1 MASVLSA
8 ADAPCSFTVTGRHVA
23 GTVCGAVEIGY
34 SVGAKRE
41 ALSVSDPRRSMALSP
56 ELVASAARVVEDP
69 GPSPGA
75 VYLTDVEYDRILD
88 EVLSRAPDRDLWLFG
103 YGSLLWKPA
112 FEFAESRSAT
122 VLGWHRSFCIR
133 VARFRG
139 TREQPG
145 LMMALDRG
153 GQCRG
158 MAFRIP
164 AMEVRDSLGALF
176 RRELVVNPP
185 GTPPR
190 WVVARTDQG
199 AVDALTFVVDRN
211 SAHYAGRL
219 TPEQAAGV
227 IAVAAGHWGSCAE
240 YLHNTV
246 CHLEDLGIR
255 DRNLWR
261 LQALVA
267 RHLQQA

>member
-1 MASVLSA
+1 
-8 ADAPCSFTVTGRHVA
+8 
-23 GTVCGAVEIGY
+23 
-34 SVGAKRE
+34 
-41 ALSVSDPRRSMALSP
+41 MALTAD
-56 ELVASAARVVEDP
+56 LIARIARVVEDA

-75 VYLTDVEYDRILD
+75 VYLTDEEYEITVRDILAQ
-88 EVLSRAPDRDLWLFG
+88 APPGDVWLFG

-112 FEFAESRSAT
+112 FEFVESRMAT
-122 VLGWHRSFCIR
+122 VRGWHRSFCIR

-139 TREQPG
+139 TRDLPG

-158 MAFRIP
+158 MVFRIR
-164 AMEVRDSLGALF
+164 ADRAEATLHALF

-190 WVVARTDQG
+190 WLTARTEG
-199 AVDALTFVVDRN
+199 GPIRALGFVVDRR
-211 SAHYAGRL
+211 SPFYSGGLALEDVATVVSR
-219 TPEQAAGV
+219 
-227 IAVAAGHWGSCAE
+227 AAGHWGSCAE

-246 CHLEDLGIR
+246 SHLEALSIH

-267 RHLQQA
+267 EKIASATKDGPVPKS

>member
-1 MASVLSA
+1 MA
-8 ADAPCSFTVTGRHVA
+8 GMRQ
-23 GTVCGAVEIGY
+23 
-34 SVGAKRE
+34 
-41 ALSVSDPRRSMALSP
+41 MALTP
-56 ELVASAARVVEDP
+56 ELVASAARIVEDA

-75 VYLTDVEYDRILD
+75 VYLTDAEYDGI
-88 EVLSRAPDRDLWLFG
+88 VRAMLAQAPAGDLWLFG
-103 YGSLLWKPA
+103 YGSLLWKPG
-112 FEFAESRSAT
+112 FDFAERRMAT
-122 VLGWHRSFCIR
+122 VQGWHRAFCIR

-139 TREQPG
+139 TRDLNG

-158 MAFRIP
+158 MILRIP
-164 AMEVRDSLGALF
+164 RDQAEGVLHALF

-190 WVVARTDQG
+190 WLSARTEEG
-199 AVDALTFVVDRN
+199 PVRALGFVMDRE
-211 SAHYAGRL
+211 SPFYAGRL
-219 TPEQAAGV
+219 PLEEVADVLAR
-227 IAVAAGHWGSCAE
+227 AAGHWGTCAE

-246 CHLEDLGIR
+246 AHLEELGIH

-267 RHLQQA
+267 EKIRAPAP

>member
-1 MASVLSA
+1 LPDSRRPMDLSA
-8 ADAPCSFTVTGRHVA
+8 A
-23 GTVCGAVEIGY
+23 
-34 SVGAKRE
+34 
-41 ALSVSDPRRSMALSP
+41 
-56 ELVASAARVVEDP
+56 LVAKAARALEDA

-75 VYLTDVEYDRILD
+75 VYLTDLEYDRILD
-88 EVLSRAPDRDLWLFG
+88 EVLAHAPDRDVWLFG

-112 FEFAESRSAT
+112 FEFAESRAAT

-139 TREQPG
+139 TRDQPG

-158 MAFRIP
+158 MVFRIP
-164 AMEVRDSLGALF
+164 ATQVRDSLGMLF

-190 WVVARTDQG
+190 WVVARTDEG
-199 AVDALTFVVDRN
+199 AVDALTFVVDRT
-211 SAHYAGRL
+211 SAHYSGRL
-219 TPEQAAGV
+219 TPEQAAEV

-246 CHLEDLGIR
+246 RHLEDLGIR

-267 RHLQQA
+267 RRLEEDQAPNALPV

>member
-1 MASVLSA
+1 MHTVRRQMVL
-8 ADAPCSFTVTGRHVA
+8 TA
-23 GTVCGAVEIGY
+23 G
-34 SVGAKRE
+34 
-41 ALSVSDPRRSMALSP
+41 
-56 ELVASAARVVEDP
+56 LVARIAREVEDA

-75 VYLTDVEYDRILD
+75 VYLTDDDYDILVRD
-88 EVLSRAPDRDLWLFG
+88 MLAQAPSGDTWVFG

-112 FEFAESRSAT
+112 FEYVESRMAT
-122 VLGWHRSFCIR
+122 VRGWHRSFCIR

-139 TREQPG
+139 TRDLPG

-158 MAFRIP
+158 KVFRIP
-164 AMEVRDSLGALF
+164 ADRVPAVLKTLF
-176 RRELVVNPP
+176 QRELVVKPP

-190 WVVARTDQG
+190 WLMARTNDG
-199 AVDALTFVVDRN
+199 PLRALGFVVDRR
-211 SAHYAGRL
+211 SPFYSGRL
-219 TPEQAAGV
+219 APEEVADIV
-227 IAVAAGHWGSCAE
+227 SKAVGHWGSCAD

-246 CHLEDLGIR
+246 SHLEALGIH

-267 RHLQQA
+267 ERIASSTAPPEHEGQSLLAEMPKAGRAQPIEPASTM

>member
-1 MASVLSA
+1 MRGSL
-8 ADAPCSFTVTGRHVA
+8 R
-23 GTVCGAVEIGY
+23 
-34 SVGAKRE
+34 AK
-41 ALSVSDPRRSMALSP
+41 PMRRMALTVD
-56 ELVASAARVVEDP
+56 LVARAARVVEDA

-75 VYLTDVEYDRILD
+75 VYLTDEEYAAIVHD
-88 EVLSRAPDRDLWLFG
+88 VLAGAQMEDLWIFG

-112 FEFAESRSAT
+112 FEFVESRPAT
-122 VLGWHRSFCIR
+122 VQGWHRSFCIR

-139 TREQPG
+139 TRDQPG

-158 MAFRIP
+158 MAFRVP
-164 AMEVRDSLGALF
+164 AEHAEGTLHALF
-176 RRELVVNPP
+176 RRELVVRPP

-190 WVVARTDQG
+190 WLAARTNEG
-199 AVDALTFVVDRN
+199 PLRVLGFVVDRA
-211 SAHYAGRL
+211 SSFYSGRL
-219 TPEQAAGV
+219 PPEQVADIV
-227 IAVAAGHWGSCAE
+227 SRAAGHWGSCAE

-246 CHLEDLGIR
+246 SHLEALSIH

-267 RHLQQA
+267 AKLAADGPADESG

>member
-1 MASVLSA
+1 
-8 ADAPCSFTVTGRHVA
+8 
-23 GTVCGAVEIGY
+23 
-34 SVGAKRE
+34 
-41 ALSVSDPRRSMALSP
+41 MALT
-56 ELVASAARVVEDP
+56 AALIARIAREVEDA

-75 VYLTDVEYDRILD
+75 VYLTDEDYDIAVRDILAQGPPGD
-88 EVLSRAPDRDLWLFG
+88 VWLFG

-112 FEFAESRSAT
+112 FEHVESRMAT
-122 VLGWHRSFCIR
+122 VRGWHRSFCIR

-139 TREQPG
+139 TRDLPG

-158 MAFRIP
+158 KVFRIP
-164 AMEVRDSLGALF
+164 ADRVQAVLKTLF
-176 RRELVVNPP
+176 QRELVVKPP

-190 WVVARTDQG
+190 WLMARTNDG
-199 AVDALTFVVDRN
+199 PLRALGFVVDRR
-211 SAHYAGRL
+211 SPFYSGRL
-219 TPEQAAGV
+219 APEEVADIV
-227 IAVAAGHWGSCAE
+227 SRAAGHWGSCAE

-246 CHLEDLGIR
+246 SHLEALGIH

-267 RHLQQA
+267 EKIGSSCAPSEQSEQERPQPIEPASTM

>member
-1 MASVLSA
+1 MPPAQ
-8 ADAPCSFTVTGRHVA
+8 RQ
-23 GTVCGAVEIGY
+23 
-34 SVGAKRE
+34 
-41 ALSVSDPRRSMALSP
+41 MALTAD
-56 ELVASAARVVEDP
+56 LVARSARVVEDA

-75 VYLTDVEYDRILD
+75 VYLTDEDYEIAVRDILAQ
-88 EVLSRAPDRDLWLFG
+88 APQGDIWLFG

-112 FEFAESRSAT
+112 FEYAESRMAT
-122 VLGWHRSFCIR
+122 VRGWHRSFCIR

-139 TREQPG
+139 TRDLPG

-158 MAFRIP
+158 KVFRIP
-164 AMEVRDSLGALF
+164 ADQVVDTLKALF
-176 RRELVVNPP
+176 RRELVVKPP

-190 WVVARTDQG
+190 WLMARTNEG
-199 AVDALTFVVDRN
+199 PLLAIGFVVDRR
-211 SAHYAGRL
+211 SPFYSGGLA
-219 TPEQAAGV
+219 PE
-227 IAVAAGHWGSCAE
+227 AVADIVSRAAGHWGSCAE

-246 CHLEDLGIR
+246 SHLEALGIH

-267 RHLQQA
+267 ERIASSPIKASASLLEGVTEDGSRLPS

>member
-1 MASVLSA
+1 
-8 ADAPCSFTVTGRHVA
+8 
-23 GTVCGAVEIGY
+23 
-34 SVGAKRE
+34 
-41 ALSVSDPRRSMALSP
+41 MALTA
-56 ELVASAARVVEDP
+56 ELVARAARAVEDA

-75 VYLTDVEYDRILD
+75 VYLTDEDYEGVVRDMLAQ
-88 EVLSRAPDRDLWLFG
+88 APPGDLWLFG

-112 FEFAESRSAT
+112 FKFAESRPAT
-122 VLGWHRSFCIR
+122 VRGWHRSFCIR

-139 TREQPG
+139 TRDLPG

-158 MAFRIP
+158 MVFRVP
-164 AMEVRDSLGALF
+164 AEQAEATLHALF
-176 RRELVVNPP
+176 RRELVVRPP

-190 WVVARTDQG
+190 WLT
-199 AVDALTFVVDRN
+199 ALTDTGPLRALGFVVDRR
-211 SAHYAGRL
+211 SPFYSGGLA
-219 TPEQAAGV
+219 PE
-227 IAVAAGHWGSCAE
+227 AVADVVARAAGHWGSCAE

-246 CHLEDLGIR
+246 AHLEELGIR

-267 RHLQQA
+267 ERLASRAAPPPSERRTADGPRPPG